1 MLCSQGAAGFGD
13 LPPGVLPGD
22 RGVLELPE
30 DLPPPPAPPTETRDL
45 LDLSAIQAW
54 QALAAVSP
62 APDLDPA
69 GLEQAI
75 YEAFVTRDGHHQVD
89 KLCDGWLDLARQCGL
104 AVEGQ
109 DGELLIDVL
118 DAISHTISQAIW
130 FGLTTGYL
138 TLTGRYT
145 SPASS
150 FPATRTRQ
158 ITRTCVRLQ
167 ALTVRRADPD
177 P

>member
-1 MLCSQGAAGFGD
+1 MCSQGAAGFGD

-30 DLPPPPAPPTETRDL
+30 DLPPPPTETRDL
-45 LDLSAIQAW
+45 LHLSAIQGW
-54 QALAAVSP
+54 QALASGQP

-69 GLEQAI
+69 GLEQAV

-138 TLTGRYT
+138 TLTGRYHI
-145 SPASS
+145 PRK
-150 FPATRTRQ
+150 FRP
-158 ITRTCVRLQ
+158 CY
-167 ALTVRRADPD
+167 AD
-177 P
+177 